1 MLKKYLL
8 ESDLKK
14 VDLIVHKYMSVDIT
28 INDISQIFTKFSA
41 SGHFR
46 PLLQSW
52 KDLVEVIEANCTR
65 QSTFIESL
73 SLNN

>member
-14 VDLIVHKYMSVDIT
+14 VDLGNFTYMSVDIT
-28 INDISQIFTKFSA
+28 FYDISQIFTKFST

-46 PLLQSW
+46 PLLQTW